1 MVEKHRNFVQA
12 YLQCFDAAEAARRAQ
27 CGADALARP
36 AVRRELAAQRSRG
49 VPGREDALRRLAQIA
64 FGRAND
70 CVRLVLE
77 DDPPIGELDLT
88 LLSEVKRSE
97 RGPSRCGWP
106 TASAPSRSCC
116 RPGRRTTARPRRS
129 PRRWRSHDAIF
140 GQAAPRADVVAARQ
154 PGRCV

>member
-1 MVEKHRNFVQA
+1 MR
-12 YLQCFDAAEAARRAQ
+12 
-27 CGADALARP
+27 ADALARP

-49 VPGREDALRRLAQIA
+49 VPGREDALRGLAQIA

-97 RGPSRCGWP
+97 KGTIEVRLADRIR
-106 TASAPSRSCC
+106 ALEELL
-116 RPGRRTTARPRRS
+116 
-129 PRRWRSHDAIF
+129 
-140 GQAAPRADVVAARQ
+140 QAGAADDGAAAAFFAAVEE
-154 PGRCV
+154 P

>member
-97 RGPSRCGWP
+97 KGAIEVRLADRIRALEELLQAGAADDG
-106 TASAPSRSCC
+106 A
-116 RPGRRTTARPRRS
+116 
-129 PRRWRSHDAIF
+129 DAAF
-140 GQAAPRADVVAARQ
+140 FAAVEEP
-154 PGRCV
+154 